1 MKRTMISMLI
11 IASCL
16 GVAKAQ
22 LVVDD
27 NGKVSIGVE
36 NPVGLQSNLSINT
49 TGDSNSS
56 VHIVPNNTQNVGLFV
71 NRTSVTSNGYQVAG
85 QFFASKISPGLCSVG
100 VYARAN
106 SSSVINSG
114 RAFGVMAYAGNATSG
129 TMVYWVF

>member
-56 VHIVPNNTQNVGLFV
+56 VHIVPIIH
-71 NRTSVTSNGYQVAG
+71 
-85 QFFASKISPGLCSVG
+85 K
-100 VYARAN
+100 
-106 SSSVINSG
+106 
-114 RAFGVMAYAGNATSG
+114 M
-129 TMVYWVF
+129 